1 MEIHFLFCMNADFSP
16 SSRLLFSI
24 LLPFLFLASRRVTNR
39 GAIGRK
45 CFSRGTEGRNGSM
58 GIDVFIVV
66 SEKVSGYVK
75 SFETF
80 ETLRE

>member
-1 MEIHFLFCMNADFSP
+1 MFLEG
-16 SSRLLFSI
+16 
-24 LLPFLFLASRRVTNR
+24 NR
-39 GAIGRK
+39 AG
-45 CFSRGTEGRNGSM
+45 M
-58 GIDVFIVV
+58 DLYLGIDVFIVV

>member
-24 LLPFLFLASRRVTNR
+24 LLPFLFLASRNER

>member
-16 SSRLLFSI
+16 SRVCSFLSSFLFSS
-24 LLPFLFLASRRVTNR
+24 LLPVTKEER
-39 GAIGRK
+39 LDTSV
-45 CFSRGTEGRNGSM
+45 SRGEPGRGGSM
-58 GIDVFIVV
+58 GINVFIVV